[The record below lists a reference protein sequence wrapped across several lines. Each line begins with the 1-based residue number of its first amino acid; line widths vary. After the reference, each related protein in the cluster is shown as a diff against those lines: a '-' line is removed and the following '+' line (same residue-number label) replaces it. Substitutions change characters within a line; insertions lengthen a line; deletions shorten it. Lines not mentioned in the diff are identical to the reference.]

1 MVFIIYVSGLII
13 AFLSFLEHK
22 QNKRYYCLHKNY
34 SEDEYRK
41 KPDKNIFITER
52 KWRFSGSRTEA
63 VGSSDKKCHSCVKK
77 RTLCV
82 PGLKKNYFT
91 QI

>member
-1 MVFIIYVSGLII
+1 MNIERYQIRIY
-13 AFLSFLEHK
+13 LSQKE
-22 QNKRYYCLHKNY
+22 NG
-34 SEDEYRK
+34 D
-41 KPDKNIFITER
+41 
-52 KWRFSGSRTEA
+52 FSGSRTEA

-82 PGLKKNYFT
+82 PGLKKIYFT